1 MISKTF
7 TYTDWN
13 GLERTETH
21 YFNLSEAEIV
31 EKEFGTEGGYSAMLQ
46 KIVDTKDTPKLIK
59 IWKDIIFWAYGVKS
73 ADGRRF
79 EKSEELSIAFS
90 QTPMYVQ
97 LYMSLVRDTNAA
109 IEFANGLLPAA
120 ERQAIQQAASAAVP
134 AAN

>member
-7 TYTDWN
+7 TYLDYN
-13 GLERTETH
+13 EVERTETH

-31 EKEFGTEGGYSAMLQ
+31 DMELGVDGGYSALLQ

-59 IWKDIIFWAYGVKS
+59 IWKEIIFKSYGVKS

-97 LYMSLVRDTNAA
+97 LYMSLVKDTNAA
-109 IEFANGLLPAA
+109 IEFANGILPKVEQKANTAA
-120 ERQAIQQAASAAVP
+120 AP
-134 AAN
+134 TTN